1 MARKSQPIPNGRD
14 HDGRFLPGNAGG
26 PGSPYPKLAQEIKL
40 ALYQQVT
47 DDDIA
52 AVMREL
58 VRKASYDPGP
68 VGVAAAKVLL
78 DYLLGPPG
86 KQQEP
91 QNAPAEAKDLPPPP
105 DYAAV
110 AAAIRALVP
119 RKNQLD

>member
-1 MARKSQPIPNGRD
+1 MARKIHPIPNGRD

-26 PGSPYPKLAQEIKL
+26 PGSPYPKLAQQIKL
-40 ALYQQVT
+40 ALYECVT
-47 DDDIA
+47 PDNVV
-52 AVMREL
+52 AVTREL
-58 VRKASYDPGP
+58 VRKATEDPGP

-110 AAAIRALVP
+110 AAALRALMA
-119 RKNQLD
+119 KKTQSD

>member
-1 MARKSQPIPNGRD
+1 MAKKLQPIPNGRD
-14 HDGRFLPGNAGG
+14 YDGRFLAGNAGG
-26 PGSPYPKLAQEIKL
+26 PGSPYPRLAQQIKL

-47 DDDIA
+47 DEDIA

-58 VRKASYDPGP
+58 VRKATEDPGP

-86 KQQEP
+86 KQQER
-91 QNAPAEAKDLPPPP
+91 QNAPEEAKDLLPPP

-110 AAAIRALVP
+110 AAALRALVG
-119 RKNQLD
+119 KK